1 MIANRKP
8 SSSRL
13 SDETLAVMRNDGIDF
28 DSRIA
33 WAISDRNVQ
42 GAYHQTVVILT
53 ESEIILFCQNDEPRT
68 VRYPVSDFL
77 ELRVEELISGCRLIG
92 KSAQGDKLL
101 SCMSF
106 SCKDNFYKICSVF
119 EHLTHGQSYEKE
131 EPEEVYCPKCGMRY
145 ADNSR
150 KFCPNCTDHSKVLSR
165 MSVFFLKY
173 RMEMALIF
181 LTLVVLGGLAVIAP
195 YLSSGFYYDEVLS
208 ADGNFF
214 GQIIFVLTLIIA
226 LRLLR
231 IGVQMVSDII
241 STRITAKL
249 VYDIKKTSFHAIEK
263 LSVSYFTSR
272 STGSLMNQVNS
283 DADRIYWFFVDGLPV
298 LLINAIQFIVVLIV
312 MLIMNP
318 LLTLLALIMVPLVL
332 VLMGKLYN
340 HNRRLHAKR
349 YSKERALNGLLSDL
363 LNGIRVVKSFAGE
376 KIEAARF
383 NQYNSRFAEAA
394 KKTSLYGAT
403 AFPMV
408 NVLVYLGVIIIWAVG
423 GWMIITDS
431 FDFTY
436 GMLLTFVSYMG
447 MIYDPIYSMI
457 GMMQTASE
465 SMNAM
470 SRLLEI
476 MDAVPEVAESEHP
489 VPMPECKGQVTFKD
503 VKFSYIKNRTV
514 LDGISFDIEAGG
526 NIGIVGHTGA
536 GKSTIANLLIR
547 LYDVDEGEIL
557 VDGINVKD
565 LSFKDLHKSIAIV
578 SQETY
583 LFVGTI
589 LDNIRYSN
597 PDATREEVIRA
608 AKAAGAH
615 DFICKLS
622 DGYETMVGFGYKELS
637 GGERQRVSIARAL
650 LQDPKILILDEATAA
665 MDTQTEQKIQ
675 NTLDELSKGR
685 TTITIAHRLSTLRN
699 ADYLIVIKDRK
710 MAEYGTPAEL
720 IKKKGLYWNLYRL
733 QLEALKNAGIA
744 E

>member
-1 MIANRKP
+1 MT
-8 SSSRL
+8 SSSKL
-13 SDETLAVMRNDGIDF
+13 SEETLSAMRAEGIDF
-28 DSRIA
+28 DLRIA
-33 WAISDRNVQ
+33 WAISDMDQNGQYNPCV
-42 GAYHQTVVILT
+42 ALLT
-53 ESEIILFCQNDEPRT
+53 AKEIILFCETGDPKTR
-68 VRYPVSDFL
+68 RYPVEGFQKLS
-77 ELRVEELISGCRLIG
+77 VEELISGCRLVG
-92 KSAQGDKLL
+92 RSEDGDVLL
-101 SCMSF
+101 TGMSF
-106 SCKDNFYKICSVF
+106 TCKNNFYKICSVF
-119 EHLTHGQSYEKE
+119 EKLKENQHYEEE

-145 ADNSR
+145 GDIDR
-150 KFCPNCTDHSKVLSR
+150 KFCPNCTDTSKVLGR

-173 RMEMALIF
+173 RMEMIVIFVTLI
-181 LTLVVLGGLAVIAP
+181 LLSGLSVISP
-195 YLSSGFYYDEVLS
+195 YISSGFYYDQVLS

-214 GQIIFVLTLIIA
+214 GQIVFVLSLIIG
-226 LRLLR
+226 LRLIR

-241 STRITAKL
+241 STKITAKL
-249 VYDIKKTSFHAIEK
+249 VYDLKKTIFQSIEK
-263 LSVSYFTSR
+263 LSVSYFSSR

-298 LLINAIQFIVVLIV
+298 LLINFIQFAAALIL

-318 LLTLLALIMVPLVL
+318 LLTVLALIMVPLVL
-332 VLMGKLYN
+332 MLMGKLYYQ
-340 HNRRLHAKR
+340 NRRLHARR
-349 YSKERALNGLLSDL
+349 YSKERAMNGLLSDL

-376 KIEAARF
+376 RTESERF
-383 NQYNSRFAEAA
+383 NKYNSRFAEAA
-394 KKTSLYGAT
+394 KKTSLFGAT

-408 NVLVYLGVIIIWAVG
+408 NLLVYLGVILIWAVG

-431 FDFTY
+431 FGMTY
-436 GMLLTFVSYMG
+436 GTLLTFLAYMS
-447 MIYDPIYSMI
+447 MIYDPIYNFINML
-457 GMMQTASE
+457 QQASE

-470 SRLLEI
+470 NRLLEI

-489 VPMPECKGQVTFKD
+489 VPMPECKGRVTFRD
-503 VKFSYIKNRTV
+503 VKFSYIKNRTI

-547 LYDVDEGEIL
+547 LYDVNEGEIL

-565 LSFKDLHKSIAIV
+565 LSFADLHKSIAIV

-597 PDATREEVIRA
+597 PEASKAQVIRA

-615 DFICKLS
+615 DFICKLP

-650 LQDPKILILDEATAA
+650 LQNPKILILDEATAA

-720 IKKKGLYWNLYRL
+720 IGKKGIYWNLYSL
-733 QLEALKNAGIA
+733 QLEALRNAGIA

>member
-1 MIANRKP
+1 MIANRKI
-8 SSSRL
+8 SSSSL
-13 SDETLAVMRNDGIDF
+13 SDEALAALREDGIDF

-33 WAISDRNVQ
+33 WAISDRDVL

-53 ESEIILFCQNDEPRT
+53 ESEIILFCQTSEPRT

-106 SCKDNFYKICSVF
+106 TCKDNFYKICSVF
-119 EHLTHGQSYEKE
+119 ERLTNGQNYEKE
-131 EPEEVYCPKCGMRY
+131 EPEEAYCPKCGMRY
-145 ADNSR
+145 ADKSR
-150 KFCPNCTDHSKVLSR
+150 KFCSNCTDHSKVLSR

-173 RMEMALIF
+173 RLEMALIF

-249 VYDIKKTSFHAIEK
+249 VYDIKKTSFHSIEK

-298 LLINAIQFIVVLIV
+298 LLINAIQFVVVLIV

-318 LLTLLALIMVPLVL
+318 ILTILALIMVPLVL
-332 VLMGKLYN
+332 VLMGRLYN

-383 NQYNSRFAEAA
+383 NQYNSRFAEAV

-457 GMMQTASE
+457 SMMQNASE

-514 LDGISFDIEAGG
+514 LDGISFDIEEGG

-720 IKKKGLYWNLYRL
+720 IMKKGLYWNLYRL

>member
-8 SSSRL
+8 SSRRL
-13 SDETLAVMRNDGIDF
+13 SDETLVAMREDGIDF

-33 WAISDRNVQ
+33 WAISDRDAM
-42 GAYHQTVVILT
+42 GTYRQTVVILT
-53 ESEIILFCQNDEPRT
+53 ESEIILFCDASDPRT
-68 VRYPVSDFL
+68 VQYPVNAFR
-77 ELRVEELISGCRLIG
+77 ELKVEELISGCRLIG
-92 KSAQGDKLL
+92 RSDEEDKLL
-101 SCMSF
+101 CCMSF
-106 SCKDNFYKICSVF
+106 TCKDNFYKICSVF
-119 EHLTHGQSYEKE
+119 ERLVNGQNYEKE
-131 EPEEVYCPKCGMRY
+131 EPEEAYCPKCGMRY
-145 ADNSR
+145 VDKNR
-150 KFCPNCTDHSKVLSR
+150 RFCPNCTDHGKVLSR

-173 RMEMALIF
+173 RLEMVLIS
-181 LTLVVLGGLAVIAP
+181 LTLVVMSGLSVIAP

-208 ADGNFF
+208 AEGNFF
-214 GQIIFVLTLIIA
+214 GQILFVLTLIIA

-231 IGVQMVSDII
+231 IGVQMVSDIV

-298 LLINAIQFIVVLIV
+298 LLINAIQFVVVMIV

-318 LLTLLALIMVPLVL
+318 LLTILALIMIPLVL
-332 VLMGKLYN
+332 MLMGKLYF

-349 YSKERALNGLLSDL
+349 YSKERAMNGLLSDL

-376 KIEAARF
+376 KIEEARF

-394 KKTSLYGAT
+394 KKTSLYSAT

-447 MIYDPIYSMI
+447 MIYNPIYSMI
-457 GMMQTASE
+457 GMMQSASE

-489 VPMPECKGQVTFKD
+489 VPMPECQGHVTFKD
-503 VKFSYIKNRTV
+503 VKFSYVKNRTV

-589 LDNIRYSN
+589 LENIRYSN

-615 DFICKLS
+615 DFICKLP

-720 IKKKGLYWNLYRL
+720 ISKKGLYWNLYRL